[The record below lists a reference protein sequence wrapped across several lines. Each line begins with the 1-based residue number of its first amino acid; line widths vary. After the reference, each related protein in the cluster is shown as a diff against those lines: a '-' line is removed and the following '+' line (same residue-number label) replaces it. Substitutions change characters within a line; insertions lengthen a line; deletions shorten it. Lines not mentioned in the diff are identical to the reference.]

1 MQPSGNSLSPLYSP
15 LSPGSGGGE
24 RSLRLAIASAGDEVK
39 RPPRRIL
46 LVDDSAEFLDSASH
60 FLTADPRIEIVGRA
74 CSARV
79 ALEQVS
85 LLKPDLVLMDL
96 SMPEMNGLEATRRLK
111 ARPDSPRVVVLTLYD
126 HPEYRAA
133 AAAARADG
141 FVAKSDLGNHLL
153 PLINRLFA

>member
-1 MQPSGNSLSPLYSP
+1 MQPAVDSLSPCSTF
-15 LSPGSGGGE
+15 SPGGGGE
-24 RSLRLAIASAGDEVK
+24 SKLALASSSAREQGNGSA
-39 RPPRRIL
+39 RRVL
-46 LVDDSAEFLDSASH
+46 LVDDNAEFLDSASH
-60 FLTADPRIEIVGRA
+60 FLTADQRIEIVGRA
-74 CSARV
+74 CSART
-79 ALEQVS
+79 ALEQVP

-111 ARPDSPRVVVLTLYD
+111 ARPDSPRVIILTLYD